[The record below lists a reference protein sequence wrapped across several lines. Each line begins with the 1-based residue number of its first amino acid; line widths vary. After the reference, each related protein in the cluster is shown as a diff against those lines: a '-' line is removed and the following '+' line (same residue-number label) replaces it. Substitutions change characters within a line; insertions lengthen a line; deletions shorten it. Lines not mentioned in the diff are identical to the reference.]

1 MNPRSLKIFEKKK
14 GIHISPE
21 NIVAISWTIVIFL
34 IYFLKAT
41 YEFNFEGWETGILI
55 FGTIYIIGL
64 MISTFFRYEREI
76 GKYSGKLTFWK
87 DRIQIGN
94 KEYKIEQIN
103 KIEFNA
109 YDIKG
114 TFVNSMLE
122 FSPHLSNGL
131 NNQFSL
137 ILKNGEKI
145 KCNFLQTESEK
156 IEFFNEIFI
165 YYYKKGIISWLK
177 LLEILNI
184 EDYNEIQKFK
194 KEITIANTVQN

>member
-14 GIHISPE
+14 GIYISPE
-21 NIVAISWTIVIFL
+21 NIVAISWTIIIFL
-34 IYFLKAT
+34 IYYLKAT
-41 YEFNFEGWETGILI
+41 YEFNFKGWETGILI

-64 MISTFFRYEREI
+64 MISTFFRYESEN
-76 GKYSGKLTFWK
+76 GEYSGKLTFWE
-87 DRIQIGN
+87 DRVKIGN
-94 KEYKIEQIN
+94 KEYNLEQTK
-103 KIEFNA
+103 KIEFNNA

-114 TFVNSMLE
+114 MFVNSMLE

-131 NNQFSL
+131 DNQFLL

-145 KCNFLQTESEK
+145 ECNFLQTESEK
-156 IEFFNEIFI
+156 IEFFIEIFS
-165 YYYKKGIISWLK
+165 YYYKKGIISWLQ

-194 KEITIANTVQN
+194 KEITIANTV